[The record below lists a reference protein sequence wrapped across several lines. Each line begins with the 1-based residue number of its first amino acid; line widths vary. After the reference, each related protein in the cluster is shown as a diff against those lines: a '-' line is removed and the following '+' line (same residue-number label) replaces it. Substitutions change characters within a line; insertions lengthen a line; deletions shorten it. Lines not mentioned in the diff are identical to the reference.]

1 MAGLQGMFRLEG
13 LTGSGPHQAF
23 CLPVESLLQKTEY
36 PEEGVTGHALWTDEV
51 HGTGEVHRTGAVC
64 SVLVSCAEGC
74 LPHTGV
80 ETSKDPGLQLPIS
93 QALGD
98 HLFIS

>member
-23 CLPVESLLQKTEY
+23 CLPVESLLQKMEC
-36 PEEGVTGHALWTDEV
+36 PEEGVTGHALWTDV
-51 HGTGEVHRTGAVC
+51 HGTGAVC

-74 LPHTGV
+74 LSHTGV
-80 ETSKDPGLQLPIS
+80 ETSKDPGLQPPIS

-98 HLFIS
+98 HFFIS